1 MPQSMGV
8 MSLPTVERLS
18 VYLRTLKEAL
28 AEGKDYIVS
37 TEIARRNGFTPAQV
51 RKDLSCFGSFG
62 VKGKGYD
69 VKELIERLE
78 EILGINRRW
87 NVAIVGLGNI
97 GKALVKYKGLKK
109 TGFDVVAIFDIDPNL
124 VGKTYRGIQVYHTDE
139 IGKVAKKNDIQIAI
153 VAVPKEAAKEAIKKV
168 IDAGIK
174 GILNFTEVR
183 VPIPEGFFLKNVNLL
198 GELESI
204 TYYMVNPDRVCRC
217 YQPAK
222 R

>member
-1 MPQSMGV
+1 MPLGY
-8 MSLPTVERLS
+8 TGKI
-18 VYLRTLKEAL
+18 LRVNLT
-28 AEGKDYIVS
+28 
-37 TEIARRNGFTPAQV
+37 
-51 RKDLSCFGSFG
+51 DLS
-62 VKGKGYD
+62 Y
-69 VKELIERLE
+69 
-78 EILGINRRW
+78 EILEKSEYFYRTFMGGSAMASFVLLTEMEAGVDPLGPDNVLVVTTSVLTGTPLAGANRYT
-87 NVAIVGLGNI
+87 VAAKSPLSEGFGESEAGGYFSVN
-97 GKALVKYKGLKK
+97 LKK
-109 TGFDVVAIFDIDPNL
+109 AGFDVVAIFDIDPNL

-217 YQPAK
+217 YQPVK

>member
-1 MPQSMGV
+1 MPQSMGA

-28 AEGKDYIVS
+28 EEGKDYIIS
-37 TEIARRNGFTPAQV
+37 TEIARRNGFTAAQV

-109 TGFDVVAIFDIDPNL
+109 AGFDVVAIFDIDPNL
-124 VGKTYRGIQVYHTDE
+124 VGKTYRGVQVYHTDE